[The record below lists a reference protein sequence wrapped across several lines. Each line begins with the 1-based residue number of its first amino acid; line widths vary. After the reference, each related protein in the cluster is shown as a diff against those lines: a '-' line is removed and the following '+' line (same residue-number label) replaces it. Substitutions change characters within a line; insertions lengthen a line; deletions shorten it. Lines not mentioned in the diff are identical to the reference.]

1 MINKLKD
8 SIMGRKKFAFA
19 LILSLCIFS
28 GSNAQERFVRGVV
41 TTYETMP
48 LIGAKVTV
56 KSSNTE
62 VFTDTAGMFTVVCDP
77 KDVLKVTAD
86 GFFNQRVKIE
96 PDIKYAAVN
105 LKLKPGEKNY
115 SLGYGYVSDR
125 DKLYAL
131 AGLDKDDMDLSEYS
145 SLLEAISGRFAG
157 VQVTR
162 NGDIIIRGL
171 NSINGNS
178 SALIVVDGMI
188 TDNSVLTQLS
198 PSHVKRI
205 DVIKDGGAA
214 LYGSRGGSG
223 VLLIETKSGV
233 D

>member
-1 MINKLKD
+1 MIK
-8 SIMGRKKFAFA
+8 IKF
-19 LILSLCIFS
+19 LIAIFFSFCIYS
-28 GSNAQERFVRGVV
+28 TNAQEKVV
-41 TTYETMP
+41 TGFVTTLETMP
-48 LIGAKVTV
+48 LIGANVIV
-56 KSSNTE
+56 KSSKAE
-62 VFTDTAGMFTVVCDP
+62 ILTDTAGVFSIKCNPEDI
-77 KDVLKVTAD
+77 LKVSAR
-86 GFFNQRVKIE
+86 GFFTQRVKIKE
-96 PDIKYAAVN
+96 NTKYAAVN

-115 SLGYGYVSDR
+115 SMGYGYVSDK

-131 AGLDKDDMDLSEYS
+131 AGLGIDDMDFSDYS

-162 NGDIIIRGL
+162 NGDVIIRGL

-178 SALIVVDGMI
+178 SALVVVDGII
-188 TDNSVLTQLS
+188 TDSSVLTQLS

-223 VLLIETKSGV
+223 VLLIETKTG
-233 D
+233 DD